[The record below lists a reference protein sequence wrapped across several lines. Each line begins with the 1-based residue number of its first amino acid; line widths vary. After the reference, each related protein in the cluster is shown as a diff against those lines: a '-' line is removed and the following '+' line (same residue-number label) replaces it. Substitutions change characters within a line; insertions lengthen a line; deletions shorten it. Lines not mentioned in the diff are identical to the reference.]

1 MITDFNEYTDGVLIT
16 VSKDQGQDGWRTD
29 VPPHLYNFMHAI
41 IGLGSELAEVIEAL
55 CVPQSEIDW
64 VNVKEELGDLWWYIA
79 LAYDTAE
86 RSLPDDPD
94 TQNPVDA
101 AAIVREMYDAAV
113 NEDGQVQTVEP
124 MHLMVMINQLTVLA
138 GEGMNVIKRRIYY
151 FSDDSDPKA
160 AWTKFDMSRALKTL
174 TMLTLGCGFDPREV
188 WRVNLLKLIG
198 PNGRYKDSFDPER
211 AVCRNLV
218 KEREVLENG

>member
-1 MITDFNEYTDGVLIT
+1 VRKAINGGLKRSITQKVDTLHEIMA
-16 VSKDQGQDGWRTD
+16 VSYR
-29 VPPHLYNFMHAI
+29 N
-41 IGLGSELAEVIEAL
+41 LGTPSFPRRYFRIL
-55 CVPQSEIDW
+55 
-64 VNVKEELGDLWWYIA
+64 KEELGDLWWYIA